1 MNNISTTREALKFK
15 MLKTSFIKSNS
26 IKMKKMLKDKTYT
39 MNSIFRFEIIVNS
52 CSSPRKVVDM
62 EFQLQGYITNLKQY
76 LNNQEKKYN
85 DELKK
90 K

>member
-1 MNNISTTREALKFK
+1 MPKVNPCIMN
-15 MLKTSFIKSNS
+15 SNS
-26 IKMKKMLKDKTYT
+26 LFFAEAQI
-39 MNSIFRFEIIVNS
+39 
-52 CSSPRKVVDM
+52 SSPRKVVDM